1 MSNFSRRKAIS
12 LGAVGAAG
20 IAAAVTQGKK
30 VIAQSESEPLSQPE
44 VNPDGRFA
52 GQVVLIT
59 GATSG
64 IGEATARA
72 FASQGATVHFCGRR
86 QELGQQV
93 AQSIVDAG
101 GKATYQP
108 ADVRNEEEVKAF
120 VDGCIERYGKID
132 IAFNN
137 AGIVNPQAV
146 PLAEQSLEDFQN
158 VLKTN
163 ATGYFLSMKY
173 EIPHL
178 LKNEPWG
185 KYGAKGVIV
194 NNASV
199 SGHIGFPGI
208 SPYSSSK
215 HAIIGM
221 TKCAALEYGGQ
232 GIRINSISPG
242 AVNTPMRRQ
251 AYENQGLSP
260 NEPLPAPPNIVN
272 RANTPE
278 EMADIVM
285 LLASTDV
292 SYVLGTDIDVT
303 TGMLTGLLTV

>member
-1 MSNFSRRKAIS
+1 MSNFSRRQAIAI
-12 LGAVGAAG
+12 GTAGAAG
-20 IAAAVTQGKK
+20 IAATFANKTPAN
-30 VIAQSESEPLSQPE
+30 AQTESLSQPP

-52 GQVVLIT
+52 DRVVLIT

-72 FASQGATVHFCGRR
+72 FAAEGATVHSCGRR
-86 QELGQQV
+86 EQLGQQV
-93 AQSIVDAG
+93 APSITDAG
-101 GKATYQP
+101 GKATYQK
-108 ADVRNEEEVKAF
+108 ADVRIEDEVKNF
-120 VDGCIERYGKID
+120 VDSCVQRYGKID
-132 IAFNN
+132 VAFNN

-146 PLAEQSLEDFQN
+146 PLAEQSLEDWQN
-158 VLKTN
+158 VMITN
-163 ATGYFLSMKY
+163 VTGYFLSMKY

-185 KYGAKGVIV
+185 KYGARGVIV

-199 SGHIGFPGI
+199 SAHIGFPGI

-215 HAIIGM
+215 HAVVGM

-251 AYENQGLSP
+251 AYEKQGLSP
-260 NEPLPAPPNIVN
+260 DEPLPAPPNIVN

-292 SYVLGTDIDVT
+292 SYLLGTDIDVT

>member
-1 MSNFSRRKAIS
+1 MSNFSRRKAIG

-20 IAAAVTQGKK
+20 IAATVARTNQVH
-30 VIAQSESEPLSQPE
+30 AQTEPLSQPE
-44 VNPDGRFA
+44 VNPNGRFA
-52 GQVVLIT
+52 DKVVLIT

-72 FASQGATVHFCGRR
+72 FAAEGATVYFCGRR
-86 QELGQQV
+86 EQLGQQV
-93 AQSIVDAG
+93 ARSIVDAG
-101 GKATYQP
+101 GKASYQK
-108 ADVRNEEEVKAF
+108 ADVRNEAEIKAF
-120 VDGCIERYGKID
+120 VDGCVERYGQID
-132 IAFNN
+132 VAFNN

-158 VLKTN
+158 VLTTN
-163 ATGYFLSMKY
+163 ATGYFLSMKH
-173 EIPHL
+173 EIPYL
-178 LKNEPWG
+178 LKNKPWG

-208 SPYSSSK
+208 SPYSASK

-221 TKCAALEYGGQ
+221 TKCAALEYGEQ

-251 AYENQGLSP
+251 AYENQGLAEG
-260 NEPLPAPPNIVN
+260 EPLPAPPNIVN

-292 SYVLGTDIDVT
+292 SYILGTDIDVT

>member
-1 MSNFSRRKAIS
+1 MSNFSRRQAIS
-12 LGAVGAAG
+12 LSAASAAG
-20 IAAAVTQGKK
+20 VAATVAQGKK
-30 VIAQSESEPLSQPE
+30 ANAQSEPLSQPQ

-52 GQVVLIT
+52 NKVVLIT

-72 FASQGATVHFCGRR
+72 FAAEGATVHFCGRR

-93 AQSIVDAG
+93 AQSIVEAG

-108 ADVRNEEEVKAF
+108 ADVRNEGEVKAF
-120 VDGCIERYGKID
+120 VDGCVDHYGKID
-132 IAFNN
+132 VAFNN

-146 PLAEQSLEDFQN
+146 PIAEQPLADFQN
-158 VLKTN
+158 VLLTN
-163 ATGYFLSMKY
+163 VTGYFLSMKY
-173 EIPHL
+173 EIPYL

-185 KYGAKGVIV
+185 NYGMRGVII
-194 NNASV
+194 NNSSV

-208 SPYSSSK
+208 SPYSASK

-221 TKCAALEYGGQ
+221 TKCAALEYGKQ

-260 NEPLPAPPNIVN
+260 NEPLPAPPNIVE
-272 RANTPE
+272 RANSPE

-285 LLASTDV
+285 LLASTDI

>member
-1 MSNFSRRKAIS
+1 MLPLVLAK
-12 LGAVGAAG
+12 
-20 IAAAVTQGKK
+20 QPP
-30 VIAQSESEPLSQPE
+30 EPLQHK
-44 VNPDGRFA
+44 
-52 GQVVLIT
+52 GQQFI
-59 GATSG
+59 
-64 IGEATARA
+64 
-72 FASQGATVHFCGRR
+72 FCGRR

-120 VDGCIERYGKID
+120 VDGCIDRYGKINV
-132 IAFNN
+132 AFNN

-146 PLAEQSLEDFQN
+146 PLAEQSLEDFEN

-163 ATGYFLSMKY
+163 VTGYFLSMKY
-173 EIPHL
+173 EMPHL

-185 KYGAKGVIV
+185 KYGTKGVIV

-260 NEPLPAPPNIVN
+260 NEPLPAPPNIQN
-272 RANTPE
+272 RANYSRRNGRYCPCCW
-278 EMADIVM
+278 
-285 LLASTDV
+285 LLPTF
-292 SYVLGTDIDVT
+292 SYVMGTDIDVHDRNVN
-303 TGMLTGLLTV
+303 GVVDRVVFFANKF

>member
-44 VNPDGRFA
+44 VNPDGKFA
-52 GQVVLIT
+52 DKVVLIT

-72 FASQGATVHFCGRR
+72 FAAQGATVHFCGRR

-108 ADVRNEEEVKAF
+108 ADVRNEDEVKAF
-120 VDGCIERYGKID
+120 VDGCIDRYGKINV
-132 IAFNN
+132 AFNN

-163 ATGYFLSMKY
+163 VTGYFLSMKY
-173 EIPHL
+173 EMPHL

-185 KYGAKGVIV
+185 KYG
-194 NNASV
+194 
-199 SGHIGFPGI
+199 
-208 SPYSSSK
+208 PYSSSK

>member
-12 LGAVGAAG
+12 LGAVGTAGVAAT
-20 IAAAVTQGKK
+20 ILTQGKQNQ
-30 VIAQSESEPLSQPE
+30 VQSEPLSQPE

-52 GQVVLIT
+52 DRVVLIT

-72 FASQGATVHFCGRR
+72 FAAEGATVHFCGRR
-86 QELGQQV
+86 EQLGQQV
-93 AQSIVDAG
+93 AQSITDAG
-101 GKATYQP
+101 GKATYQK
-108 ADVRNEEEVKAF
+108 ADVRIEDEVRAF
-120 VDGCIERYGKID
+120 VDSCIQSYGKID

-137 AGIVNPQAV
+137 AGIVNPKAV
-146 PLAEQSLEDFQN
+146 PLAEQSLEDWQN
-158 VLKTN
+158 VMTTN
-163 ATGYFLSMKY
+163 ATGYFLAMKY

-178 LKNEPWG
+178 LKNEPG
-185 KYGAKGVIV
+185 GNYGTRGVIV

-199 SGHIGFPGI
+199 SAHIGFPGI

-215 HAIIGM
+215 HAVVGM
-221 TKCAALEYGGQ
+221 TKCAALEYGKQ

-242 AVNTPMRRQ
+242 AVNTPMRRT
-251 AYENQGLSP
+251 AYENQGLP
-260 NEPLPAPPNIVN
+260 QGDPLPDPPNIVN

-285 LLASTDV
+285 LLASSDI
-292 SYVLGTDIDVT
+292 SYILGTDIDVT

>member
-1 MSNFSRRKAIS
+1 MSNLSRRKAIAISTAS
-12 LGAVGAAG
+12 LAG
-20 IAAAVTQGKK
+20 IAATVAHNTPVK
-30 VIAQSESEPLSQPE
+30 AQTEPLSQPP

-52 GQVVLIT
+52 EGVVLIT

-72 FASQGATVHFCGRR
+72 FAAEGAIVHFCGRR
-86 QELGQQV
+86 EQLGQQV
-93 AQSIVDAG
+93 AQSITDAG
-101 GKATYQP
+101 GKATYQK
-108 ADVRNEEEVKAF
+108 ADVRVEDEVKAF
-120 VDGCIERYGKID
+120 VDSCVQRYGKID
-132 IAFNN
+132 VAFNN

-146 PLAEQSLEDFQN
+146 PLAEQSLEDWQN
-158 VLKTN
+158 VLLTN

-185 KYGAKGVIV
+185 KYGTRGVIV

-199 SGHIGFPGI
+199 SAHIGFPGI

-215 HAIIGM
+215 HAVVGM
-221 TKCAALEYGGQ
+221 TKCAALEYGEQ

-260 NEPLPAPPNIVN
+260 DEPLPAPPNIVN

>member
-1 MSNFSRRKAIS
+1 MSNFSRRQAIS

-30 VIAQSESEPLSQPE
+30 AQAQTEPLSQPE
-44 VNPDGRFA
+44 VNPDGKFA
-52 GQVVLIT
+52 DKVVLI
-59 GATSG
+59 
-64 IGEATARA
+64 
-72 FASQGATVHFCGRR
+72 
-86 QELGQQV
+86 
-93 AQSIVDAG
+93 
-101 GKATYQP
+101 
-108 ADVRNEEEVKAF
+108 
-120 VDGCIERYGKID
+120 
-132 IAFNN
+132 
-137 AGIVNPQAV
+137 
-146 PLAEQSLEDFQN
+146 N

-163 ATGYFLSMKY
+163 VTGYFLSMKY
-173 EIPHL
+173 EMPHL

-185 KYGAKGVIV
+185 KYGTKGVIV
-194 NNASV
+194 NNSSV

>member
-20 IAAAVTQGKK
+20 IAAT
-30 VIAQSESEPLSQPE
+30 IAQGNKVQAQSEPLSQPE
-44 VNPDGRFA
+44 VNPNGRFA
-52 GQVVLIT
+52 DKVVLIT

-72 FASQGATVHFCGRR
+72 FAAEGATVHFCGRR
-86 QELGQQV
+86 EQLGQQV

-101 GKATYQP
+101 GKATYQK
-108 ADVRNEEEVKAF
+108 ADVRVEDEVKAF
-120 VDGCIERYGKID
+120 VDTCIQNYGKID

-137 AGIVNPQAV
+137 AGIVNPKAV
-146 PLAEQSLEDFQN
+146 PLAQQSLEDWQN
-158 VLKTN
+158 VLLTN

-173 EIPHL
+173 EMPYL

-185 KYGAKGVIV
+185 KYGTRGVII

-208 SPYSSSK
+208 SPYSASK

-251 AYENQGLSP
+251 AYENQGLP
-260 NEPLPAPPNIVN
+260 KGDPLPEPPNIVN

-292 SYVLGTDIDVT
+292 SYILGTDIDVT

>member
-1 MSNFSRRKAIS
+1 MMSNFSRCKAIAIGTAS
-12 LGAVGAAG
+12 VAG
-20 IAAAVTQGKK
+20 IATTV
-30 VIAQSESEPLSQPE
+30 AQRTKAQTEPQSQPP

-52 GQVVLIT
+52 GKVVLIT

-72 FASQGATVHFCGRR
+72 FAAEGAIVHFCGRR
-86 QELGQQV
+86 EQLGQQV
-93 AQSIVDAG
+93 AQSIADAE
-101 GKATYQP
+101 GKATYQK
-108 ADVRNEEEVKAF
+108 ADVRVEDEVKAF
-120 VDGCIERYGKID
+120 VDGCVQRYGKID
-132 IAFNN
+132 VAFNN

-146 PLAEQSLEDFQN
+146 PLAEQSLEDWQN
-158 VLKTN
+158 VLTTN

-173 EIPHL
+173 EMPHL

-185 KYGAKGVIV
+185 NYGTRGVIV

-208 SPYSSSK
+208 SPYSASK

-221 TKCAALEYGGQ
+221 TKCGALEYGGQ
-232 GIRINSISPG
+232 GICINSISPG

-260 NEPLPAPPNIVN
+260 NEPLPAPPNIVE

-285 LLASTDV
+285 LLASADV
-292 SYVLGTDIDVT
+292 SYILGTDIDVT

>member
-1 MSNFSRRKAIS
+1 MSNFSRRQAIS

-20 IAAAVTQGKK
+20 VAAAMAGKK
-30 VIAQSESEPLSQPE
+30 AQAQTEPWSQPE

-108 ADVRNEEEVKAF
+108 ADVRNEDEVIAF
-120 VDGCIERYGKID
+120 VDGCIDRYGKIN

-232 GIRINSISPG
+232 GIRINSIS
-242 AVNTPMRRQ
+242 A
-251 AYENQGLSP
+251 
-260 NEPLPAPPNIVN
+260 LP
-272 RANTPE
+272 
-278 EMADIVM
+278 
-285 LLASTDV
+285 
-292 SYVLGTDIDVT
+292 
-303 TGMLTGLLTV
+303 

>member
-1 MSNFSRRKAIS
+1 MSNLSRRKAIAIS
-12 LGAVGAAG
+12 TASVAG
-20 IAAAVTQGKK
+20 IAATVAHNTLVK
-30 VIAQSESEPLSQPE
+30 AQTEPLSQPP

-52 GQVVLIT
+52 EGVVLIT

-72 FASQGATVHFCGRR
+72 FAAEGAIVHFCGRR
-86 QELGQQV
+86 EQLGQQV
-93 AQSIVDAG
+93 AQSITDAG
-101 GKATYQP
+101 GKATYQK
-108 ADVRNEEEVKAF
+108 ADVRVEDEVKAF
-120 VDGCIERYGKID
+120 VDSCVQRYGKID
-132 IAFNN
+132 VAFNN

-146 PLAEQSLEDFQN
+146 PLAEQSLEDWQN
-158 VLKTN
+158 VLLTN

-185 KYGAKGVIV
+185 KYGTRGVIV

-199 SGHIGFPGI
+199 SAHIGFPGI

-215 HAIIGM
+215 HAVVGM
-221 TKCAALEYGGQ
+221 TKCAALEYGEQ

-260 NEPLPAPPNIVN
+260 DEPLPAPPNIVN